1 MIALEIRPTR
11 ADGILAQRNAD
22 SLVLL
27 NPDSGQY
34 YTLDE
39 VGARVW
45 ELCDGNRRVD
55 EVVTALHAEYDAP
68 LNSIQTDVLELLDD
82 LAREQLV
89 NSVQLTRPSL

>member
-1 MIALEIRPTR
+1 MIALEIRPMR
-11 ADGILAQRNAD
+11 ADGILAQRSAD
-22 SLVLL
+22 SLILL

-45 ELCDGNRRVD
+45 ELCDGSHCVV
-55 EVVTALHAEYDAP
+55 EVVSAVHAEYDAP
-68 LNSIQTDVLELLDD
+68 LKSIQTDVLELLED

-89 NSVQLTRPSL
+89 ATV